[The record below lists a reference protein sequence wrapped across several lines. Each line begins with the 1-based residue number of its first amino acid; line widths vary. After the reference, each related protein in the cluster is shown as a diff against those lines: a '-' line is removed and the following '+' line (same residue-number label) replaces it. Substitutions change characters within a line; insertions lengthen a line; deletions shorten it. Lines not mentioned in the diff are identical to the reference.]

1 MSSEFAERLEILDP
15 SYRDAWAIGPLAA
28 KLSRHAA
35 RNIRTKSLTMRNSAP
50 LVTFTFDDVPASACV
65 AGAPIL
71 EALGGRATFYVSGQG
86 CGSSSPCGPLATP
99 EQIRELSGR
108 GHEIGCHT
116 YSHCAVSRMGSPALH
131 QDIERSTRFLR
142 DIAGANN
149 VRNFAYPY
157 GDFSWRSKRLIQ
169 EQFESCRT
177 VMPGLNANVLDLG
190 ILKSVALDDAS
201 IDRAT
206 IDRLI
211 RETAR
216 RCGWLIFSS
225 HQVEKSPGQYGL
237 SPALLEYAVRAARE
251 NGCELVTTAGALALA
266 RGEH

>member
-1 MSSEFAERLEILDP
+1 MPEFAQRLDILEP
-15 SYRDAWAIGPLAA
+15 SHRDAWAIGPLAA
-28 KLSRHAA
+28 KLSRHVA
-35 RNIRTKSLTMRNSAP
+35 RNVRTKPLVMRNTVP

-71 EALGGRATFYVSGQG
+71 ERLGGRATFYVSGQG
-86 CGSSSPCGPLATP
+86 CGSPSPCGPLATV
-99 EQIRELSGR
+99 EQIRVLSER

-116 YSHCAVSRMGSPALH
+116 YSHCAVSRMGTQALQ
-131 QDIERSTRFLR
+131 QDIERSSRFLKG
-142 DIAGANN
+142 IAGGDK

-169 EQFESCRT
+169 GQFESCRT

-190 ILKSVALDDAS
+190 ILKSVALDDGS

-211 RETAR
+211 RDTV
-216 RCGWLIFSS
+216 RCRGWLIFSS
-225 HQVEKSPGQYGL
+225 HQVEDVPSEYGV
-237 SPALLEYAVRAARE
+237 SPALLEYAVRGARE
-251 NGCELVTTAGALALA
+251 NGCELVTTAGALARA
-266 RGEH
+266 RGGH